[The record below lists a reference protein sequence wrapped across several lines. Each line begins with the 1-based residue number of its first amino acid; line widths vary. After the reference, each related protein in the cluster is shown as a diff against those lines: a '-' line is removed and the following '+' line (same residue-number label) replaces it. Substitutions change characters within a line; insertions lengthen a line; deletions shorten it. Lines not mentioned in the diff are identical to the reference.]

1 MNWDIWIIVG
11 FAAQAMF
18 SLRFIVQWIAS
29 EKKRESYLP
38 NLFWYFSIAG
48 GAMLLTYAIHRK
60 DPVFIIG
67 QASGLFV
74 YVRNLYF
81 VFLTKRR
88 QP

>member
-1 MNWDIWIIVG
+1 MNWDVWIIVG

-29 EKKRESYLP
+29 ERKRESYLP

-74 YVRNLYF
+74 YLRNLYF
-81 VFLTKRR
+81 VLLKKRR
-88 QP
+88 RS

>member
-1 MNWDIWIIVG
+1 MNWDVWIIVG

-18 SLRFIVQWIAS
+18 SLRFIIQWIAT
-29 EKKRESYLP
+29 EKRRESYLP

-74 YVRNLYF
+74 YLRNLYF
-81 VFLTKRR
+81 VLQKKRR
-88 QP
+88 QA